1 MSAIVKGPYLQWPTQ
16 DSMTIMWETAQETDA
31 TVLWYETERVHSGLN
46 GSSRTVEES
55 ERVVTDGARQGRIH
69 RLTLEGLEPETDY
82 HYRVRSVVAGGVS
95 VESDLHALR
104 TAPRPDTPFSFAVIS
119 ETGGYGDDEINRRI
133 FAQIERY
140 RPDFLLVV
148 GDAVSRGSHYEDW
161 ARFFFGPA
169 RRLLHSTAFYLVPGN
184 HEEDADW
191 FYDFVS
197 YPKPKNYYSF
207 DYGNAHFTGLDS
219 TRLVDYAGGT
229 PVATSELEPG
239 AAQPAFL
246 DADLGTSTAR
256 WKIVF
261 FHYPPYVSGDYQV
274 GEMRALCPVLEQHGV
289 NVVFNSH
296 TIVYERSHPIR
307 QDRLDEK
314 EGTVYIVAGGAG
326 AKGDWFHPKRA
337 WHTAEALAVPHFV
350 HAVVAGDTLALKA
363 VDLDGRLFDSLT
375 LSQR

>member
-169 RRLLHSTAFYLVPGN
+169 RRLLPAR
-184 HEEDADW
+184 
-191 FYDFVS
+191 VS
-197 YPKPKNYYSF
+197 RGGSRPTVSISLLW
-207 DYGNAHFTGLDS
+207 TG
-219 TRLVDYAGGT
+219 
-229 PVATSELEPG
+229 
-239 AAQPAFL
+239 
-246 DADLGTSTAR
+246 
-256 WKIVF
+256 
-261 FHYPPYVSGDYQV
+261 
-274 GEMRALCPVLEQHGV
+274 
-289 NVVFNSH
+289 
-296 TIVYERSHPIR
+296 
-307 QDRLDEK
+307 
-314 EGTVYIVAGGAG
+314 
-326 AKGDWFHPKRA
+326 
-337 WHTAEALAVPHFV
+337 
-350 HAVVAGDTLALKA
+350 
-363 VDLDGRLFDSLT
+363 
-375 LSQR
+375 